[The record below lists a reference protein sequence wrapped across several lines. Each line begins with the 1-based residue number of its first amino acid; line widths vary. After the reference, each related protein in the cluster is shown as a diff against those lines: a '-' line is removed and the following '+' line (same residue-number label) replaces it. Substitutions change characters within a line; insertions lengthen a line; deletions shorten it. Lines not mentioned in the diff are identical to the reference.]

1 MEQCWHENPKK
12 RPSFEKIKT
21 RLEEIQPEALWYGCQ
36 TSEASKRAANEPP
49 LSPKRNTVAVGG
61 SQTNSISSLRG
72 NSDPALAGGLN
83 EEPEVEEDKDEN
95 IAPNSV
101 ERVEDEEEEA
111 EEDNIET
118 TNSPQTSLSL
128 SPATVPKKRS
138 SAQDVRAQFQPTRPS
153 TSALGLKAN
162 RGHRSPLGARK
173 SPAIGRRVPPK
184 PTRSP
189 KGFRRLPRP
198 KTREL
203 AMPPGI
209 KHSFTQYV
217 TVKITSITVI
227 NNDLYWIGLQSGEI
241 CVITSSNLNKSV
253 PCDII
258 HQFFAHKQAV
268 TSLVTVGDCV
278 WSVSLTGSTKCW
290 KISDYSLEWE
300 HPSDNA
306 LCIAKIIQ
314 IGKEVRIWT
323 TGSSEEDDCALCV
336 WDPSVSNFI
345 FKFKNELINR
355 CNIFNL
361 GLFKSFK
368 SYCCSTKKL
377 Y

>member
-1 MEQCWHENPKK
+1 MNVGTTAYIAPEIFSGNGVYTNAVDVFSFSIILWEILTEQKPYKAIGLRSFDIPLEVVNGVRPGIPDNVPDSIIQLMEQCWHENPKK

-49 LSPKRNTVAVGG
+49 LSPKRNTVAVGE

-83 EEPEVEEDKDEN
+83 EEPEVEEDKDEI

-162 RGHRSPLGARK
+162 RGHRSPL
-173 SPAIGRRVPPK
+173 
-184 PTRSP
+184 
-189 KGFRRLPRP
+189 
-198 KTREL
+198 
-203 AMPPGI
+203 
-209 KHSFTQYV
+209 
-217 TVKITSITVI
+217 
-227 NNDLYWIGLQSGEI
+227 
-241 CVITSSNLNKSV
+241 
-253 PCDII
+253 
-258 HQFFAHKQAV
+258 
-268 TSLVTVGDCV
+268 
-278 WSVSLTGSTKCW
+278 
-290 KISDYSLEWE
+290 
-300 HPSDNA
+300 
-306 LCIAKIIQ
+306 
-314 IGKEVRIWT
+314 
-323 TGSSEEDDCALCV
+323 
-336 WDPSVSNFI
+336 
-345 FKFKNELINR
+345 
-355 CNIFNL
+355 
-361 GLFKSFK
+361 
-368 SYCCSTKKL
+368 
-377 Y
+377 